1 MPSLRIRRSVSAL
14 VLFTLL
20 PLSGLHAAPS
30 QGRAVRKPPSAL
42 ERLERQV
49 SSVWSGIVNV
59 WEKMGP
65 RIDDNG
71 FQWKI
76 ESELSRPGNGDSTQ
90 PKPLS

>member
-1 MPSLRIRRSVSAL
+1 MPSLRVRRSVSAL
-14 VLFTLL
+14 VLLTLL
-20 PLSGLHAAPS
+20 PLSGLHAAPQ
-30 QGRAVRKPPSAL
+30 QGRAARKPPSAL

-49 SSVWSGIVNV
+49 ASVWTGIVNV

-76 ESELSRPGNGDSTQ
+76 ESEFSHPGDDGTQ